1 VDETIFGDR
10 VHHAANATWGETTGD
25 TTITADG
32 GQTVTLPDA
41 TAGAEA
47 TVRTWPIEVAVA
59 QDQMTVGELAGD
71 RTEPGLA
78 VEGDGNAEVE
88 YTFVDAADN
97 TPYVLYSTTNG
108 IVRDSG
114 MASSPITLV
123 DDNSEETLVFQLDDG
138 VASGS
143 GSGSSAGGGGP
154 GLMPAGSGGGGLTA
168 LQALI
173 PDASMLLLG
182 LGGLATGLVAVR
194 RSGLVD
200 EGTRGAAAVDTGQ
213 DVATTAGRL
222 VERVLENE
230 IVLGLVLLAG
240 GGWLL
245 TSGVLPEQTTL
256 IVSLSAVPVAMFLVL
271 QQFDR
276 FDIRIWAGSTA
287 LVGVLGL
294 QMLAPELGETIAEE
308 AGVIIVVG
316 ALLLGW
322 RALSAWRAE
331 ASTPDEVTNVEF
343 SAEESDDGS

>member
-1 VDETIFGDR
+1 
-10 VHHAANATWGETTGD
+10 
-25 TTITADG
+25 
-32 GQTVTLPDA
+32 
-41 TAGAEA
+41 
-47 TVRTWPIEVAVA
+47 VRTWPIAVA
-59 QDQMTVGELAGD
+59 PTAGEVTVTGREGD
-71 RTEPGLA
+71 RSEPGIA
-78 VEGDGNAEVE
+78 VAGDGNSEVE
-88 YTFVDAADN
+88 YTFVDATDN